1 MPGTY
6 VARGDVGRGLELAG
20 RTRESVGKNTGLN
33 RSKIDCLQRFGCK
46 AFNFR
51 TINASDALRAYFYM
65 HRIII
70 YITVNGANFV
80 SKPDLS
86 VNHSSC
92 LFAHII
98 YKCVIV
104 IYTLYNNIMNIII
117 YHVITRT
124 SAFIFRSP

>member
-33 RSKIDCLQRFGCK
+33 RFKIDCLQRFGYE

-51 TINASDALRAYFYM
+51 TINASDALRVYCYM

-70 YITVNGANFV
+70 YFTVNGANFV
-80 SKPDLS
+80 SKPELS
-86 VNHSSC
+86 VNHSGC
-92 LFAHII
+92 LFVHII
-98 YKCVIV
+98 YKFVIV
-104 IYTLYNNIMNIII
+104 IYTLYNNIIMNIII
-117 YHVITRT
+117 V
-124 SAFIFRSP
+124 